1 MKHFIQQIC
10 HASWTPSEH
19 TRHMWLG
26 TWRLQTLR
34 NLLGPHMAAPLS
46 SQKRYEYI
54 KIVKALLAPLL
65 TAYRQM
71 LDINTKS
78 NPKYHKQINN
88 DAFLLFDHEQPQ
100 NNDPL
105 PNDPDV
111 IRNAVVQ
118 ELTNRHSLAN
128 IDSINTA
135 EPYAIN
141 DTAFFSEN
149 AEVSA

>member
-1 MKHFIQQIC
+1 
-10 HASWTPSEH
+10 
-19 TRHMWLG
+19 
-26 TWRLQTLR
+26 
-34 NLLGPHMAAPLS
+34 
-46 SQKRYEYI
+46 
-54 KIVKALLAPLL
+54 
-65 TAYRQM
+65 M